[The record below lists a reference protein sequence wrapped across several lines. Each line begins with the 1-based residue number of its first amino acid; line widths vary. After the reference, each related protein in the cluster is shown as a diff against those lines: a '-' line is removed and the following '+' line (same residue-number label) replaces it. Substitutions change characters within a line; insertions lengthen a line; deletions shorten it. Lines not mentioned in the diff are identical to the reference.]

1 MDLVG
6 EIGGVLNGYD
16 NPFCD
21 QPPEINQYRYS
32 PPINNSNEYI
42 TDICIIL
49 KGDETPFGYNKMRLS
64 QLNTSISLPKIEICI
79 RKGKDKPITGICIVF
94 PDRRE
99 IIPNGYTAI
108 RSTPYGYS
116 ADLYQ
121 GSSCNERVFLCY
133 RRDIGCPIRD
143 IDLIETKADIPPS
156 IFFI

>member
-1 MDLVG
+1 
-6 EIGGVLNGYD
+6 
-16 NPFCD
+16 
-21 QPPEINQYRYS
+21 
-32 PPINNSNEYI
+32 
-42 TDICIIL
+42 
-49 KGDETPFGYNKMRLS
+49 MRLS